1 MYIRS
6 FIAASVAAITVQP
19 ALAQSSGADIDT
31 GGDRISIG
39 VGAANVPDYE
49 GADTNQWTPAAL
61 VNGRISGVD
70 FWSRGTQL
78 YVDLIPDKGGVGTK
92 FSAGPIAGVRL
103 NRTGDIDNA
112 QVRALGKLDT
122 AYELGGFVGISR
134 TGVITSDYDSLS
146 ARIAVVADV
155 AGAYDS
161 YVVTPQISYLTP
173 LSRTT
178 AAGLTASADY
188 VGKGYGRTYFSV
200 TPQGSAVSGLRTY
213 DISDSGF
220 KNMSFGLYGVQSITG
235 DLLHGLGV
243 GGGVFYSR
251 MLGKYKDSPLVS
263 DVGDADQWT
272 IGAGLTYTF

>member
-6 FIAASVAAITVQP
+6 FIAASVAAISVQP

-178 AAGLTASADY
+178 AVGLTASADY

-220 KNMSFGLYGVQSITG
+220 KNVSFGLYGVQSITG

>member
-1 MYIRS
+1 MFIRS
-6 FIAASVAAITVQP
+6 FIAASVAVVAAQP
-19 ALAQSSGADIDT
+19 ALAQNSTSGVDT
-31 GGDRISIG
+31 SGDRVMIG
-39 VGAANVPDYE
+39 VGAATVPDYE

-61 VNGRISGVD
+61 VNGRVSGID

-78 YVDLIPDKGGVGTK
+78 YVDVIPDSPGPGTK

-103 NRTGDIDNA
+103 NRTNKVDNL
-112 QVRALGKLDT
+112 QVRALGKVDT
-122 AYELGGFVGISR
+122 AYELGGFVGVSR
-134 TGVITSDYDSLS
+134 TGVITSDYDTLS
-146 ARIAVVADV
+146 ARVAVVADV

-161 YVVTPQISYLTP
+161 YVITPQISYLTP

-178 AAGLTASADY
+178 AVGLSASADY

-200 TPQGSAVSGLRTY
+200 TPQGSAASGLRTY

-220 KNMSFGLYGVQSITG
+220 KNVSFGLYGTQSITG

-243 GGGVFYSR
+243 GGGVFYTR
-251 MLGKYKDSPLVS
+251 LLGKYKDSPLVS